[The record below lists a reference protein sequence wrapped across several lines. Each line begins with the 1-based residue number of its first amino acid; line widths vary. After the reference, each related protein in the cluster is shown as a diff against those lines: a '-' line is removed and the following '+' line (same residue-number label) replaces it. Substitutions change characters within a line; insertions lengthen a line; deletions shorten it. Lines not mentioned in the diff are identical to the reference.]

1 MTTSLDRDLVEV
13 FAARVKDTPDA
24 PYVSALDAGGELET
38 HTFVQIWRAAQAAAS
53 EFPAPESESLVAL
66 VPASDVCSVVALWGA
81 LVAGHGVLMLDPA
94 WSQDQRAEIAAAYGA
109 SLVDHRTW
117 TTREVDPVVGH
128 QARGPAERPSGD
140 PARTALVFNTSGSTG
155 VPKAVALPH
164 TALLANAHSFAA
176 HHSLTSDV
184 TILSPLPLHHSNAV
198 NTCLMSPLVSGGH
211 SVLIAPS
218 ALLDLPR
225 WIRAVRPTII
235 SAVPSV
241 LDALLKVW
249 RGEPMPASVR
259 YALSAAAPLS
269 RDTASALLDRLGLR
283 VVQAYG
289 LSETV
294 NFSTTMPVDLTP
306 EDYRALMVDRPTPS
320 VGIAIQDVAL
330 QVCDAAGSPLPH
342 GEIGEVLISGP
353 ALMSGYLGAPEET
366 ARVLQDGVFRTGDLG
381 YLEERPGVGAL
392 LYLTGRSKNVAKVR
406 GEQVS
411 CEEVEHILRA
421 MPNVD
426 DAGCIIVPDAR
437 DGERLLAAVVS
448 DDDAVAAAIL
458 AELRS
463 SWPDRIRPQ
472 AIVLV
477 DAIPR
482 TVTGKLRRE
491 ELRLLVGRVQAAT
504 RAQ

>member
-1 MTTSLDRDLVEV
+1 MSTLLDRDLVEV

-38 HTFVQIWRAAQAAAS
+38 HTFAQIWRAARAAAS
-53 EFPAPESESLVAL
+53 EFPAPGRGSLVAL
-66 VPASDVCSVVALWGA
+66 VPASDVGSVVALWGA

-94 WSQDQRAEIAAAYGA
+94 WSQGQRAEIAAAYGA

-117 TTREVDPVVGH
+117 ATREADPVAQ
-128 QARGPAERPSGD
+128 QARDSAERPSGD

-164 TALLANAHSFAA
+164 TAVLANAHSFTA
-176 HHSLTSDV
+176 HHSLSSDV

-225 WIRAVRPTII
+225 WIRAVQPTII

-320 VGIAIQDVAL
+320 VGVAIQDVAL
-330 QVCDAAGSPLPH
+330 QVCDPAGNPLPH

-366 ARVLQDGVFRTGDLG
+366 ARVLQDGVFRSGDLG
-381 YLEERPGVGAL
+381 YLEQWPGVGAL

-421 MPNVD
+421 MPRVD

-472 AIVLV
+472 SIVLV